1 MDTNRKSW
9 EPIVLLTLEGYNQGV
24 VFSRN
29 KPQITSY
36 LLGFQQHPT
45 TEIVY
50 GYYITSHSLS
60 AKKSQACEEQ
70 SSQRQQLGASLMAS
84 HLIRRTRTQAG
95 CRAAGEHRLI
105 KTPFINGTINTTRPP
120 AAGCFH

>member
-1 MDTNRKSW
+1 MDTDRKPW
-9 EPIVLLTLEGYNQGV
+9 EPVVLLTLEGHNQGV

-50 GYYITSHSLS
+50 EYYITPQSLS
-60 AKKSQACEEQ
+60 VEKSQACEEQ
-70 SSQRQQLGASLMAS
+70 GSRRQQRGASLMVS
-84 HLIRRTRTQAG
+84 HFIRRTRTQAG
-95 CRAAGEHRLI
+95 CRTAVNIA
-105 KTPFINGTINTTRPP
+105 
-120 AAGCFH
+120 